1 MKKTLVFL
9 LFAVLNVNAAEML
22 RLQNG
27 TVYNNVLIIAAGP
40 ERMLI
45 AHDGGGCRVN
55 YAALVPDSLTKTQRE
70 AIEQG
75 LRDYADRE
83 IRREELKQEQA
94 ALRLAE
100 AVFADAQRAKG
111 LILFEDSWMK
121 PADRQEIMALRD
133 LDRLALER
141 QKIEIAK
148 EKAAL
153 QKELRLAE
161 QERQALEAR
170 SRNRTTYIYTSR
182 PLYSR
187 HQSYCVPTHRRGSS
201 RNTNICSQR
210 TYSSGRGSSGVSISF
225 SSGNASIGYHGSHSG
240 AWCNN
245 SKSRGH

>member
-9 LFAVLNVNAAEML
+9 LFAALNVTAAEML

-27 TVYNNVLIIAAGP
+27 TVYKNVIIITAEP

-45 AHDGGGCRVN
+45 AHDGGGCQVN

-83 IRREELKQEQA
+83 IKREQLKQGQA

-100 AVFADAQRAKG
+100 AEFANAQRAKG

-121 PADRQEIMALRD
+121 PADRQEILALRA
-133 LDRLALER
+133 LDRLELER
-141 QKIEIAK
+141 RKVEIAK

-161 QERQALEAR
+161 QERQALEAQ

-187 HQSYCVPTHRRGSS
+187 HPSYCAPTYRRSNS
-201 RNTNICSQR
+201 RNTNKCTQK
-210 TYSSGRGSSGVSISF
+210 TYSSRRSPNGVSISF
-225 SSGNASIGYHGSHSG
+225 SSGNSSIGYHGSNSG

-245 SKSRGH
+245 SRSHGH